1 MFHVFKAKSI
11 YKITQ
16 QVLNET
22 LELLADTTLDGDLNG
37 GQLDAF
43 RHAYWMA
50 LITKY
55 HGSRTALSL
64 GKAHEKGNYIMFKKN
79 KKEEGSLPDYES
91 SQMDYLNNDVGI
103 EIGKKYH
110 DLNDGEIKS
119 LLIDMIK
126 EGKLFVIK
134 KDTKGNYLDCNNN
147 LIKID
152 GKSWTTGKCITTS
165 NYVKPSLK

>member
-1 MFHVFKAKSI
+1 MFHIFKAKAI

-22 LELLADTTLDGDLNG
+22 LELLADTSLDGDLNG

-55 HGSRTALSL
+55 HGSKTALSL

-79 KKEEGSLPDYES
+79 KLEEGSLPDYES

-103 EIGKKYH
+103 EIGKKYR
-110 DLNDGEIKS
+110 DLSDGEIKS

-134 KDTKGNYLDCNNN
+134 KDTKGNFLDCDNNP
-147 LIKID
+147 IERK
-152 GKSWTTGKCITTS
+152 GKNWLSGKCITPS
-165 NYVKPSLK
+165 NYKRPAFK